1 LTILKFTVNG
11 KGGGMKNIIIV
22 VLLVMGTGYSYG
34 VRPAFD
40 VSAGWEHMT
49 LYAGGS
55 HAGFNF
61 ATIQLGT
68 TVPYNRYIGI
78 DAGVAGIFMGED
90 QTSFIVA
97 GNIGLKEM
105 IPTPY
110 VSPYFNEIIT
120 LTSTTSG
127 GSSATNLGLGVG
139 IGVELLSNFY
149 VSPCIGA
156 GFAWQYMNAGG
167 TLNTL
172 DISVGGGIRF
182 SWIK

>member
-1 LTILKFTVNG
+1 
-11 KGGGMKNIIIV
+11 MKNIIIV
-22 VLLVMGTGYSYG
+22 ALLVMGTGFSYG

-40 VSAGWEHMT
+40 VSAGWENMT

-78 DAGVAGIFMGED
+78 NAGIAGILMGED
-90 QTSFIVA
+90 QTSFVVA
-97 GNIGLKEM
+97 GKIGFMEM

-110 VSPYFNEIIT
+110 VSPYFNEMIT
-120 LTSTTSG
+120 LTSITSG
-127 GSSATNLGLGVG
+127 GYSSTDLGLGVG
-139 IGVELLSNFY
+139 VGLEFLSNFY
-149 VSPCIGA
+149 VSPFIGG
-156 GFAWQYMNAGG
+156 GFAWEYMKDYG
-167 TLNTL
+167 TLNAL
-172 DISVGGGIRF
+172 DITVGGGIRF